1 MVELTSLGS
10 TDVLT
15 TTIPLLADI
24 LGGAPNSE
32 SWHCLQSPTIS
43 TSSFFAEELVA
54 CEGVCR
60 VSVR

>member
-1 MVELTSLGS
+1 MGELTSLGS

-15 TTIPLLADI
+15 TTLPLHWRI
-24 LGGAPNSE
+24 SSE
-32 SWHCLQSPTIS
+32 ELQTRRAGIELTIS